1 MFATILFAMTAQ
13 AAPLDPFSILR
24 DAYARRDADLAAR
37 AYVDNAEVEYRYD
50 GVPKETFIGA
60 DAIRDSF
67 ESLFSSVS
75 KTEALDLNF
84 RITSKSTASAEGFY
98 RLRFGRQNA
107 SYGRFSVRIAPDGRL
122 ASDLSTSASRD
133 DFEDASGPVALA
145 ADVEDLDRD
154 YYAAMAGR
162 YRLPDGCTLVV
173 TRSIVRLFVRN
184 TCTQQWRGLARV
196 SGREWTAGN
205 RTVDATVVS
214 RYLFSPF
221 VGGVSPSVTVTDEHG
236 NTVQASRADQ
246 YSTQNVSFTSADG
259 TELAGTL
266 YLPTGA
272 PKQRAATVMVHG
284 SGPQDR
290 DGFASLIA
298 VMSDALASEG
308 RVVLAYDKR
317 GSGLSAGNGDKAN
330 FEALASDARSAMKF
344 LAHRVDVDPEKIGLA
359 GSSQAGWVI
368 AKTIEAGAAPADVL
382 LLGAAG
388 AAISVRRQNMYNTD
402 IQMACRGISPDDRR
416 VALAQQSAFFDFLAD
431 PNAATRLDM
440 LSDSAAKRA
449 SLSDWL
455 FPRSSAV
462 DRSDGSWFNIL
473 AIDYDPL
480 PTWKKYRGRSLF
492 LFGEFDDATPTPL
505 AVNKLSGSKVVTRI
519 IPAAQHLGLVA
530 TSKCSAG
537 LSDVSRF
544 EPALFRH
551 LTEFAR
557 K

>member
-1 MFATILFAMTAQ
+1 MFATILLALTAQ
-13 AAPLDPFSILR
+13 ATPLDPFAILR
-24 DAYARRDADLAAR
+24 DAYARRDANFAAR
-37 AYVDNAEVEYRYD
+37 AYVESAEVEYRYD
-50 GVPKETFIGA
+50 GVPKESYIGT
-60 DAIRDSF
+60 DAIRDLF

-75 KTEALDLNF
+75 KDEALDLNF
-84 RITSKSTASAEGFY
+84 RITSKSTDSAEGFY
-98 RLRFGRQNA
+98 RLRFAQKNA
-107 SYGRFSVRIAPDGRL
+107 SYGKFSVRIGPDGRL

-133 DFEDASGPVALA
+133 DFEEAAGPVALA

-184 TCTQQWRGLARV
+184 TCTQQWRGLTRV

-205 RTVDATVVS
+205 RAIDTTVVS
-214 RYLFSPF
+214 RYRFSPL
-221 VGGVSPSVTVTDEHG
+221 VGGISQSLTVMDEQG
-236 NTVQASRADQ
+236 QTFQASRADL

-259 TELAGTL
+259 IELAGTL
-266 YLPTGA
+266 YLPKGVA
-272 PKQRAATVMVHG
+272 KQRAATVMVHG

-298 VMSDALASEG
+298 VMSDAFAAEG

-317 GSGLSAGNGDKAN
+317 GSGLSSGNGDRAN
-330 FEALASDARSAMKF
+330 FETLASDASSAMKF
-344 LAHRVDVDPEKIGLA
+344 LAQRVEVNPVNIGLA

-368 AKTIEAGAAPADVL
+368 SKTIDAGAAPADVL

-388 AAISVRRQNMYNTD
+388 AAISVRQQNMYDTD

-416 VALAQQSAFFDFLAD
+416 VALAQQSAFFSFLTD
-431 PNAATRLDM
+431 PNAATRLDK
-440 LSDSAAKRA
+440 LSDLAANRA

-455 FPRSSAV
+455 FPKSGAV
-462 DRSDGSWFNIL
+462 DRSDGSWYNVL

-480 PTWKKYRGRSLF
+480 PTWRKYRGRSLF

-505 AVNKLSGSKVVTRI
+505 AVKKLSGSKVVTRI

-530 TSKCSAG
+530 KSKCSAG

-544 EPALFRH
+544 DPSLFRH
-551 LTEFAR
+551 FSEFAR

>member
-1 MFATILFAMTAQ
+1 MFATILFAMSAQ
-13 AAPLDPFSILR
+13 AAPLDPFATLR
-24 DAYARRDADLAAR
+24 DAYARRDANLAAR
-37 AYVDNAEVEYRYD
+37 AYVENAEVEYRYD
-50 GVPKETFIGA
+50 GVPKETFIGTE
-60 DAIRDSF
+60 AIRDSF

-84 RITSKSTASAEGFY
+84 RITSKSSESAAGFY
-98 RLRFGRQNA
+98 RLRFGQKNT
-107 SYGRFSVRIAPDGRL
+107 SYGKFSVRIGPDGRF

-162 YRLPDGCTLVV
+162 YRLPNGCTLVV

-184 TCTQQWRGLARV
+184 TCTQQWRGLSRV

-205 RTVDATVVS
+205 RTIDATVVS
-214 RYLFSPF
+214 RYRFSPF
-221 VGGVSPSVTVTDEHG
+221 AGGISPSLTVTDEHG
-236 NTVQASRADQ
+236 QTVQASRADL
-246 YSTQNVSFTSADG
+246 YSTENVNFTSADG

-266 YLPTGA
+266 YLPKA
-272 PKQRAATVMVHG
+272 AQKHRAATVMVHG

-317 GSGLSAGNGDKAN
+317 GSGISSGNGDRAT
-330 FEALASDARSAMKF
+330 FETLALDAKSAMQF
-344 LAHRVDVDPEKIGLA
+344 LAHRVEINSDTIGLA

-368 AKTIEAGAAPADVL
+368 AKTIEAGAAPRDVL

-388 AAISVRRQNMYNTD
+388 AAISVRQQNMYNTD
-402 IQMACRGISPDDRR
+402 IQMACRGISSDDRR
-416 VALAQQSAFFDFLAD
+416 IALAQQSAFFDFLAD
-431 PNAATRLDM
+431 ANAATRLDK
-440 LSDSAAKRA
+440 LSDSVANRA
-449 SLSDWL
+449 PLSDWL
-455 FPRSSAV
+455 FPKSGAV
-462 DRSDGSWFNIL
+462 DRSDGSWYNVL

-480 PTWKKYRGRSLF
+480 PTWRKYRGRSLF
-492 LFGEFDDATPTPL
+492 LFGEFDDATPTSL
-505 AVNKLSGSKVVTRI
+505 AVKKLSGSNVVTRI

-530 TSKCSAG
+530 KSKCSAG
-537 LSDVSRF
+537 LSDVHRF
-544 EPALFRH
+544 DPSLFRH
-551 LTEFAR
+551 LSEFAR

>member
-1 MFATILFAMTAQ
+1 MFATILLAMSAQ
-13 AAPLDPFSILR
+13 AAPLDPFATLR
-24 DAYARRDADLAAR
+24 DAYARRDANHAAR

-107 SYGRFSVRIAPDGRL
+107 SYGRFSVRIGPDGRL
-122 ASDLSTSASRD
+122 ASDLSTSASRN
-133 DFEDASGPVALA
+133 DFEDASGSVSFA

-184 TCTQQWRGLARV
+184 TCTQQWRGLSRV

-205 RTVDATVVS
+205 RAIDATVVS
-214 RYLFSPF
+214 RYRFSPF
-221 VGGVSPSVTVTDEHG
+221 VGGISPSLTVTDEHTQ
-236 NTVQASRADQ
+236 TVQASRADL
-246 YSTQNVSFTSADG
+246 YSTENVNFTSADG

-266 YLPTGA
+266 YMPKVA
-272 PKQRAATVMVHG
+272 QKQRAATVMVHG

-317 GSGLSAGNGDKAN
+317 GSGLSSGNGDRATL
-330 FEALASDARSAMKF
+330 ETLASDARSAMKF
-344 LAHRVDVDPEKIGLA
+344 LAHHVEINSDTIGLA

-368 AKTIEAGAAPADVL
+368 AKTIEAGAAPRDVL

-388 AAISVRRQNMYNTD
+388 AAISVRQQNMYNTD
-402 IQMACRGISPDDRR
+402 IQMECRGISPDDRR
-416 VALAQQSAFFDFLAD
+416 IALAQQSAFFDFLAD
-431 PNAATRLDM
+431 PDSATRLDR

-449 SLSDWL
+449 PLSDWL
-455 FPRSSAV
+455 FPKSGAV
-462 DRSDGSWFNIL
+462 DRSDGSWFHVL

-505 AVNKLSGSKVVTRI
+505 AVKKLSGSRVVTRI

-530 TSKCSAG
+530 KSKCSAG

-544 EPALFRH
+544 DPFLFRH
-551 LTEFAR
+551 LSEFAR